1 MAEKNLIET
10 LENEMS
16 DDGGTIIFFV
26 FLFVMLMAL
35 VSFGSFKSGTDSA
48 IANCIQG
55 HNDWSVQQANTYCNL
70 LIREGKVP

>member
-1 MAEKNLIET
+1 
-10 LENEMS
+10 MS
-16 DDGGTIIFFV
+16 DDGGMILFFILIFIGALV
-26 FLFVMLMAL
+26 L

-55 HNDWSVQQANTYCNL
+55 HSDWSVQQANTYCNL